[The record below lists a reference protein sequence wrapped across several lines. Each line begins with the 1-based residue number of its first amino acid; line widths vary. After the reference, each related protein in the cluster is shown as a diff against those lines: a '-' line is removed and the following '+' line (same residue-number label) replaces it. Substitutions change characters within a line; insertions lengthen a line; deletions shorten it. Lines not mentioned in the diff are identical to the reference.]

1 MSQLLPPTQWRA
13 PRRPVRRGAVLL
25 AEKAQVLLRGPYV
38 KHNSDEERRAAAKRY
53 AQKYNESHKDLCR
66 ARNQAYFSRPEVK
79 ARVKARRL
87 MRELEKQF
95 DEVRSDS
102 SGEGPS

>member
-1 MSQLLPPTQWRA
+1 M
-13 PRRPVRRGAVLL
+13 L
-25 AEKAQVLLRGPYV
+25 AEKAKVIHRGPYT

-53 AQKYNESHKDLCR
+53 AQKYNESHKELCR

-95 DEVRSDS
+95 DEVRSDP
-102 SGEGPS
+102 GEEVPS

>member
-1 MSQLLPPTQWRA
+1 M
-13 PRRPVRRGAVLL
+13 L
-25 AEKAQVLLRGPYV
+25 AERAKVLHRGPYI
-38 KHNSDEERRAAAKRY
+38 KYNSDEERRAAVKRS
-53 AQKYNESHKDLCR
+53 AQRYNETHKELCK
-66 ARNQAYFSRPEVK
+66 ARNQEYFSRPEVK

-102 SGEGPS
+102 SGEGLS